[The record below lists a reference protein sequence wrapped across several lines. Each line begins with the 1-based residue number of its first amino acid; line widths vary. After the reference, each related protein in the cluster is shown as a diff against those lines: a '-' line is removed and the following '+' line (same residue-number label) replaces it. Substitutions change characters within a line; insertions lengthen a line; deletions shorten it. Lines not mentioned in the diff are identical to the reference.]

1 MELFAHNAIEKG
13 EPCSGLIVAD
23 NSRPMQRRH
32 RRGHFFALS
41 IAINEME
48 EFGQLAK
55 FLRND
60 GYLKWGYKTGNVSQR
75 PHLSQLQYLFEFAQL
90 VQLSDN
96 NASLASIFAS
106 EFNDLNI
113 FVSVITSLSAQ
124 KIGRGRARPFSLLS
138 PSRSYRP
145 TPVYDLQTTAIIPLN
160 ACWQHITFIAVR
172 CNFIKAKTCM
182 PARIARSPSAARC

>member
-1 MELFAHNAIEKG
+1 MYIRAFK
-13 EPCSGLIVAD
+13 
-23 NSRPMQRRH
+23 
-32 RRGHFFALS
+32 
-41 IAINEME
+41 
-48 EFGQLAK
+48 
-55 FLRND
+55 
-60 GYLKWGYKTGNVSQR
+60 
-75 PHLSQLQYLFEFAQL
+75 LQYLLFKIAQL

-138 PSRSYRP
+138 PSRSHRP

-172 CNFIKAKTCM
+172 CNFIKAETCM
-182 PARIARSPSAARC
+182 PARIPRRRGAKIADLSPIIMHYPPPPPPRWRGGGRKSIKHIKHIVAVATYTCFVLALYLALSWTTGREQDGGEEAQM